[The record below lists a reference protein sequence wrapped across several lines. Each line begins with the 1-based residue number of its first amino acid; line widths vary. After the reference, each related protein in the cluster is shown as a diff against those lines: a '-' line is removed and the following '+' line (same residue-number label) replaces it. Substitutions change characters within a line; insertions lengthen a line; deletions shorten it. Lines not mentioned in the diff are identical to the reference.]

1 MAESGIWE
9 RMVDGSEWYMGDSGI
24 WQRVVDGIMVDGT
37 EW

>member
-9 RMVDGSEWYMGDSGI
+9 RMVDGSEWYMGDSGRR
-24 WQRVVDGIMVDGT
+24 QRVLDGT